1 MKRAK
6 IVSRCKKVCVEM
18 INNIEMLLQIN
29 NDNIYDYGANII
41 KAPMELVWNYVTN

>member
-6 IVSRCKKVCVEM
+6 IVSGCKKVCVEM

-29 NDNIYDYGANII
+29 NDNIYDYGANNQSTYGTC
-41 KAPMELVWNYVTN
+41 MELCY